1 MNCTPSQNMI
11 IKKIISSGHTGA
23 ERAALD
29 VAIKLEIPHGGW
41 ISKEL
46 VRFDP
51 MIVKKYQ
58 MQEMPSA
65 GTLDLAEK
73 NLFESDAI
81 LIISKGKL
89 TGRAEVFRKLA
100 LISRRHLL
108 HMDLYTTPTLQ
119 GVSIIS
125 SWLRLNQVEILC
137 VTGAEAMKDPLIYN
151 ETIYLLENALRVN
164 FLKNIVDE
172 FLNDPSAFTQMVDD
186 VVNRMTSEM
195 SLKHKVSIA
204 NLNTRE
210 IQTLQYALDL
220 YISSRLETARTR
232 DMKKIGVY
240 ANGTYTVIVK
250 TLWNKLQKTHKLRP
264 LK

>member
-1 MNCTPSQNMI
+1 MI
-11 IKKIISSGHTGA
+11 VKKIISSGHTGA

-29 VAIKLEIPHGGW
+29 VAIKLDIPYGGW
-41 ISKEL
+41 ISKEHSHS
-46 VRFDP
+46 DS
-51 MIVKKYQ
+51 MIVEKYQ
-58 MQEMPSA
+58 LQEMPFA

-73 NLFESDAI
+73 NVLESDAL

-89 TGRAEVFRKLA
+89 IGRAEVSRKLA

-172 FLNDPSAFTQMVDD
+172 FLDDPSASIRNVDEM
-186 VVNRMTSEM
+186 VNRMMSEM
-195 SLKHKVSIA
+195 SLKQKVSVA
-204 NLNTRE
+204 NLKTRE

-220 YISSRLETARTR
+220 YISSRREASNIR
-232 DMKKIGVY
+232 DMEKTGVY
-240 ANGTYTVIVK
+240 AHEKVTVIVES
-250 TLWNKLQKTHKLRP
+250 LRNRLQKTHALRTV
-264 LK
+264 K